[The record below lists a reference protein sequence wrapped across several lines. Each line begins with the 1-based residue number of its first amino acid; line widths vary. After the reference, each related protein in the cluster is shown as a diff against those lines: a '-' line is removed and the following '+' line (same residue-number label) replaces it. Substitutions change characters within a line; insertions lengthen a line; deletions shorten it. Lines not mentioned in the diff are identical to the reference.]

1 MPLSPGL
8 RPEVSSMSLLKLKY
22 LAVTALLFFAL
33 GVFLERPAYAYV
45 DPGSS
50 LLVYQSISAAITGAL
65 FYFRRRIKN
74 LFRINSTPAEN
85 PTDPS

>member
-1 MPLSPGL
+1 
-8 RPEVSSMSLLKLKY
+8 MSLQKLKY
-22 LAVTALLFFAL
+22 LAVTALLFLTL

-50 LLVYQSISAAITGAL
+50 LLVYQSLSAAVTGVL

-74 LFRINSTPAEN
+74 LFRSNSNPAEN
-85 PTDPS
+85 PTDPN